1 MKVDFLTRFKGRTST
16 MNKREG
22 VIGIIKS
29 NGTPIE
35 KMPASYT
42 FSSYISNQNAY
53 NYSDIEKHSQP
64 SNDVTPTSKDPVGHY
79 QHQNIQQKQKIITC
93 LSIETWNQYVQTM
106 YRSQFVPDKEMYQ
119 FPLSK
124 TGSVNLNDYELIAI
138 PKSVLQYGIRVEHP
152 DGDQPKSTVL
162 PNISR
167 QYYSKS
173 QSLDLQQDRPMVKS
187 EILNQGSYAKQKE
200 KRSLLIAG
208 MNSIK

>member
-22 VIGIIKS
+22 VTGIIKS

-42 FSSYISNQNAY
+42 FSSYISNQHAY
-53 NYSDIEKHSQP
+53 NYSDVEKHSQQ
-64 SNDVTPTSKDPVGHY
+64 SNDVTPTSKDPQVIT
-79 QHQNIQQKQKIITC
+79 NIKTFNKNRK
-93 LSIETWNQYVQTM
+93 LSHASPLKPGTNMSNM
-106 YRSQFVPDKEMYQ
+106 YRSQFVPDKEMYS

-138 PKSVLQYGIRVEHP
+138 PKSVLQFGIRVEHT
-152 DGDQPKSTVL
+152 DGDQPRQAVL

-167 QYYSKS
+167 QFQSKS
-173 QSLDLQQDRPMVKS
+173 QSLDLQQDRPMIKS